1 MEHTQSSL
9 MTDDSIHTYDM
20 PLDLSMK
27 KIKDDVTL
35 QVAFMEQLELSLTRN
50 LPLSESQSSLQL
62 SVDIELGDCHT
73 TISKSDYDQ
82 LSADYKQALRQLL
95 RSIFGRDTLASS
107 CLTGKPS
114 NGGYIFIQLFFL
126 FVF

>member
-9 MTDDSIHTYDM
+9 MTDDSIHT
-20 PLDLSMK
+20 K
-27 KIKDDVTL
+27 NDDVTL
-35 QVAFMEQLELSLTRN
+35 EEAFMEQLELSLTGN

-73 TISKSDYDQ
+73 TISKSDYDL

-95 RSIFGRDTLASS
+95 RSIFGRDKLASS
-107 CLTGKPS
+107 CLTGKSS
-114 NGGYIFIQLFFL
+114 NGGYIFIQL
-126 FVF
+126 